1 MPETLP
7 IPEPAQPEAQ
17 SPWARLGGLMTR
29 RCRSP
34 WLDGL
39 TPHLPVRV
47 LLADGSETMWRQGE
61 PPKHVPPTDSSTD
74 GKDGLTAIEYPEDRL
89 LLRRIT
95 LPDMSLA
102 EVAQAAELDAVTA
115 SPFRSDDLAW
125 GHRCTP
131 LPSGQLLVDIVLASR
146 KQVQQHLDRSAD
158 RLAGRSRPETWV
170 EVWALPGGIHSK
182 PVVIQGFGE
191 NRRARLQDRQ
201 RWLLTC
207 LFLLAWGLLLGIVVT
222 PTAQLRLQAIEA
234 VHAYDR
240 LHQDTSALVLKRE
253 SLSRA
258 NDQLAAVDEIL
269 AERVSALNVMG
280 LLTRALPDDSS
291 LSNLQIQGSKIRLT
305 GQTSNSPDL
314 MQKLSANPGVRDVKA
329 PSAMTRS
336 LGTNKESFLI
346 ELELTPAA
354 MQVAAASRAAS
365 PAASANMSARRASS
379 P

>member
-7 IPEPAQPEAQ
+7 IPEPVQPEAQ
-17 SPWARLGGLMTR
+17 NPWARLGGLMTR
-29 RCRSP
+29 RYRSP
-34 WLDGL
+34 WLDNL

-47 LLADGSETMWRQGE
+47 LLSDGSEAIWRQGE
-61 PPKHVPPTDSSTD
+61 PPKHTPPTDSRTD
-74 GKDGLTAIEYPEDRL
+74 GKAGLTAIEYPEDRL
-89 LLRRIT
+89 LRRRIT
-95 LPDMSLA
+95 LPDMSLP
-102 EVAQAAELDAVTA
+102 EVAQAAELDAITA

-131 LPSGQLLVDIVLASR
+131 LPSGKLLVDVVLASR
-146 KQVQQHLDRSAD
+146 KQIQQHLDQAAD
-158 RLAGRSRPETWV
+158 RLAGRKRPD
-170 EVWALPGGIHSK
+170 EVWALPDGIHSK

-201 RWLLTC
+201 RWQLTF

-234 VHAYDR
+234 VHAYDK
-240 LHQDTSALVLKRE
+240 LHRDTSALVLKRE

-269 AERVSALNVMG
+269 AERLSALDVMG

-354 MQVAAASRAAS
+354 VQAAAASRAAS
-365 PAASANMSARRASS
+365 SAGSANVPARRASS